1 MNQKAARRE
10 AAIKKAKLKK
20 KLLITVGALAAVV
33 VVGLMIYGALQNHD
47 RVFTAAG
54 NQVITLY
61 EDGNFTARLPH
72 GVFKEGMYFEQI
84 EEGGFTTVF
93 FILEGGGILEAGMI
107 EGNVL
112 TPPLGWDDGH
122 GHDRAFILN

>member
-1 MNQKAARRE
+1 MNQKTARRE
-10 AAIKKAKLKK
+10 AAIKKAKMKK
-20 KLLITVGALAAVV
+20 KALITVGVLAAVL
-33 VVGLMIYGALQNHD
+33 VVGLMIWGALQNND

-72 GVFKEGMYFEQI
+72 GVFKEGMYFEQF
-84 EEGGFTTVF
+84 ESDNLTTVL
-93 FILEGGGILEAGMI
+93 FILEDGGIMEAGTI